1 MLNLQSQPSTL
12 VMNLKKTI
20 RKLHLWLG
28 LASGLVVF
36 IVAITGCL
44 YVFEEEITNY
54 TRHDFEYVS
63 TQNSSRVPLGVV
75 IDSFKKNH
83 PENKLLFIKQKE
95 SEPNA
100 TIILGDKKNQV
111 AYNPYNGNEVMSLD
125 SKDSF
130 FTLILEIHRTLLLSD
145 IGENIIGVSTFVFLF
160 MLISGLVL
168 WFPTNFKNLKS
179 HFTISDKSTKRLNFD
194 LHRIGG
200 FYASFVLVFITSTGL
215 FFSYDF
221 VKKAAYFVTNSKP
234 YTKWGP
240 NSGMSKLTQ
249 TDIATIYTQIQK
261 EYPNCIESSI
271 YYPKE
276 KDGSIRVKLK
286 YAYEYIPKYNTFFVD
301 QFSGEILQADLDKN
315 VSTAEKVKNSIFGI
329 HTGSI
334 FGISGKIIAFLAVF
348 IAASLPITG
357 FIMWRRKKKKKSKS
371 TQ

>member
-1 MLNLQSQPSTL
+1 
-12 VMNLKKTI
+12 MNLKKTI

-36 IVAITGCL
+36 IVSITGCL

-54 TRHDFEYVS
+54 TQYDFDYVK
-63 TQNSSRVPLGVV
+63 TQNSNRVPLAVV
-75 IDSFKKNH
+75 IDDFKKNH
-83 PENKLLFIKQKE
+83 PENKLQFIKQKE

-100 TIILGDKKNQV
+100 TIILGDKKIQV
-111 AYNPYNGNEVMSLD
+111 AYNPYKGNEVMSLN
-125 SKDSF
+125 SEDSF
-130 FTLILEIHRTLLLSD
+130 FALILEIHRTLLLGN

-160 MLISGLVL
+160 MLLSGLVL
-168 WFPTNFKNLKS
+168 WFPTNFKKLKS
-179 HFTISDKSTKRLNFD
+179 FFTISNKSSKRLNFD

-200 FYASFVLVFITSTGL
+200 FYASFVLVFIASTGL

-221 VKKAAYFVTNSKP
+221 VKKVTLATTNSKA

-240 NSGMSKLTQ
+240 NSGIPKSTE
-249 TDIATIYTQIQK
+249 TDIAAIYTQIQK
-261 EYPNCIESSI
+261 EYPNCIESNI

-276 KDGSIRVKLK
+276 KNGSIRVKLK

-301 QFSGEILQADLDKN
+301 QFSGKILQTDLDKN
-315 VSTAEKVKNSIFGI
+315 ASTAENLKNSIFGI

-334 FGISGKIIAFLAVF
+334 FGISGKIIAFLAALM
-348 IAASLPITG
+348 AASLPITG

-371 TQ
+371 PQ

>member
-1 MLNLQSQPSTL
+1 
-12 VMNLKKTI
+12 MNLKKII

-28 LASGLVVF
+28 LASGIVIF
-36 IVAITGCL
+36 IVAVTGCI
-44 YVFEEEITNY
+44 YAFEEEITNY
-54 TRHDFEYVS
+54 TQHDFDYVN
-63 TQNSSRVPLGVV
+63 TQNSSHVSLDVV

-83 PENKLLFIKQKE
+83 SDSKLLFIKQKE
-95 SEPNA
+95 SVPNA
-100 TIILGDKKNQV
+100 TIVLGDKITQV

-130 FTLILEIHRTLLLSD
+130 FALILEIHRTLLLGD

-179 HFTISDKSTKRLNFD
+179 HFTISDKSIKRLNFD

-200 FYASFVLVFITSTGL
+200 FYASFVLVFIASTGL

-240 NSGMSKLTQ
+240 NSGISKSTE
-249 TDIATIYTQIQK
+249 TDIAAIYTQIQK

-301 QFSGEILQADLDKN
+301 QFSGEILQTDLDKN
-315 VSTAEKVKNSIFGI
+315 ASTAENVKNSIFGI

-334 FGISGKIIAFLAVF
+334 FGISGKTIVFLAVF
-348 IAASLPITG
+348 IATSLPITG
-357 FIMWRRKKKKKSKS
+357 FIIWIRKKKKKSKS
-371 TQ
+371 AQ